1 MGGLLGGLEGRV
13 GEDGG
18 SGNWIVYSLD
28 AFLCKMMRD
37 VLQIRETANPHRSK
51 NLQIL
56 QRD

>member
-1 MGGLLGGLEGRV
+1 M

-37 VLQIRETANPHRSK
+37 VLQI
-51 NLQIL
+51 
-56 QRD
+56 